1 MTYNI
6 LVVDDSATTRAVIKR
21 TIQLAGVPASLY
33 EAPDGHAALAQLD
46 ATPMDL
52 VLADLHMPG
61 MSGIELV
68 RRTLA
73 RRATRSVP
81 VVVITAEPNASRL
94 EELKREGVRG
104 CVRKPFTPEE
114 IRGVIN
120 EILGAAHA

>member
-61 MSGIELV
+61 MSGMELV
-68 RRTLA
+68 HQMLA
-73 RRATRSVP
+73 SQSARSVP
-81 VVVITAEPNASRL
+81 VIVITAEPNASRL

-104 CVRKPFTPEE
+104 CVRKPFTPEG
-114 IRGVIN
+114 IRTVIN
-120 EILGAAHA
+120 EVLGVAHA